1 MTGANQGKGGG
12 RLETAALARYPDRF
26 DGRSASGI
34 AYLGLPCHAERMVRR
49 GRATPRQP
57 RPCFGRHT

>member
-34 AYLGLPCHAERMVRR
+34 AYLAFLATMPLTGAPLPYTVRR
-49 GRATPRQP
+49 R
-57 RPCFGRHT
+57 